1 MSTEC
6 STTIKL
12 PALHPVKW
20 IQVDI
25 DRPSRKGKGGARSLW
40 IIQCRSHCAG
50 LVSCFPFEGQHD
62 MAEPTQ
68 KFQDACEWLAG
79 INCPVVTDGGL
90 SHEDGRHRLPG
101 RYSIQPTLCN
111 GYMSADLH
119 RRQNRATSFIF
130 FWNKNIATCW
140 KRIGCM
146 YTRTIT
152 LDLCV

>member
-1 MSTEC
+1 
-6 STTIKL
+6 
-12 PALHPVKW
+12 
-20 IQVDI
+20 
-25 DRPSRKGKGGARSLW
+25 
-40 IIQCRSHCAG
+40 
-50 LVSCFPFEGQHD
+50 

-130 FWNKNIATCW
+130 SEIK
-140 KRIGCM
+140 
-146 YTRTIT
+146 T
-152 LDLCV
+152 LQHAENELDACILEL